1 VPILQNVRSRYPLH
15 NSSHQATKTDENR
28 VMEASRLPW
37 MQVGSLLIRDSVI
50 TGEQLDEALAEKES
64 TGRRV
69 GDILVE
75 RGWAKTDDLAR
86 ALAEQWNLEFVD
98 ILTTEIQPEA
108 VKLLSEAIVRRY
120 RALPIRYESE
130 SLVLVAISDPT
141 DILGLDNVKLSLGVN
156 LKFCLADPTD
166 LERSIEQ
173 IFSQRP
179 ALHVVDDT
187 LEVEEESEERFDVTQ
202 AAEESSPAISLVN
215 QMLAQA
221 IKDRASDVH
230 FEPQE
235 RHMVVRVRVD
245 GVTRELATVP
255 KTMQQA
261 TISRLKVMAHLDIAE
276 RSLPQDGRSAVKLNG
291 ESIDL
296 RVAVLPTTYG
306 EKVVVR
312 ILQRS
317 STHVSLSDLGMSDQ
331 ARASFVHA
339 VEQPFG
345 CIIAA
350 GPTGAGKTTTLYAA
364 LDRLNSPER
373 VITTIEDPV
382 EYELAGV
389 SQIQVNNKRGLTFA
403 RGLRTILRA
412 DPDAL
417 LVGEIRDT
425 ETAEIAVQAA
435 MTGHLVLT
443 TVHAQ
448 TAAAAF
454 ARLQDMG
461 VAPYMLA
468 NSINCVISQRLVRV
482 LCPSCRSAA
491 EATEAERAEL
501 GLDPDTPAQLYH
513 PVGCRNCG
521 NSGYHGRTAIY
532 EVLPVTSEIRKL
544 IGHTTEEIQDEAVKA
559 GMITLEQDGRR
570 IALAGTTS
578 LEEVRRVA
586 GNSL

>member
-1 VPILQNVRSRYPLH
+1 
-15 NSSHQATKTDENR
+15 
-28 VMEASRLPW
+28 MEASRLPW
-37 MQVGSLLIRDSVI
+37 LQVGSLLIRDSVI
-50 TGEQLDEALAEKES
+50 SSEQLDEVLAEKDR
-64 TGRRV
+64 TGQRV

-75 RGWAKTDDLAR
+75 RGWATSADLAR
-86 ALAEQWNLEFVD
+86 ALAEQWNLELVD
-98 ILTTEIQPEA
+98 VLTAEIEPEA
-108 VKLLSEAIVRRY
+108 VKLLTEAVVRRY
-120 RALPIRYESE
+120 RALPIRYLSE
-130 SLVLVAISDPT
+130 NLVLVAISDPT
-141 DILGLDNVKLSLGVN
+141 DILALDNVKLSLDVN
-156 LKFCLADPTD
+156 LKFCLADPVD
-166 LERSIEQ
+166 LEHTIEQ

-179 ALHVVDDT
+179 ALRVVDET
-187 LEVEEESEERFDVTQ
+187 AELAEEGEERFDLTPS
-202 AAEESSPAISLVN
+202 EEQSSTAIGLVS
-215 QMLAQA
+215 QVIASA
-221 IKDRASDVH
+221 IEDRASDIH

-235 RHMVVRVRVD
+235 RQMVVRERVD
-245 GVTRELATVP
+245 GVTRELTNVP
-255 KTMQQA
+255 KAMQQA
-261 TISRLKVMAHLDIAE
+261 VISRLKVMAELDIAE
-276 RSLPQDGRSAVKLNG
+276 RSLPQDGRSAVKMNG

-317 STHVSLSDLGMSDQ
+317 STHVSLSDLGMSEQ
-331 ARASFVHA
+331 ALTSFVRA
-339 VEQPFG
+339 IEQPFG
-345 CIIAA
+345 CVIAA

-364 LDRLNSPER
+364 LDRLNSTER

-382 EYELAGV
+382 EYEMVGV
-389 SQIQVNNKRGLTFA
+389 SQIQVNVKRGLTFA

-461 VAPYMLA
+461 IAPYMLA
-468 NSINCVISQRLVRV
+468 NSINCVVSQRLVRK
-482 LCPSCRSAA
+482 LCTSCRSEA

-501 GLDPDTPAQLYH
+501 GLDPDTPAQIYH
-513 PVGCRNCG
+513 PVGCRSCG
-521 NSGYHGRTAIY
+521 DTGYHGRTAIY
-532 EVLPVTSEIRKL
+532 EVLPVGSEIRKL
-544 IGHTTEEIQDEAVKA
+544 MGHTTEEIHDEAVKD

-570 IALAGTTS
+570 IVLDGVTS

>member
-1 VPILQNVRSRYPLH
+1 
-15 NSSHQATKTDENR
+15 
-28 VMEASRLPW
+28 

-50 TGEQLDEALAEKES
+50 SSEQLDEALAEKDR

-75 RGWAKTDDLAR
+75 RGWATGADLAH
-86 ALAEQWNLEFVD
+86 ALAEQWNLEFID
-98 ILTTEIQPEA
+98 ILTTDIQPEA
-108 VKLLSEAIVRRY
+108 VKLLSESVVRRY
-120 RALPIRYESE
+120 RALPIRYLSDN
-130 SLVLVAISDPT
+130 LVLVAISDPT
-141 DILGLDNVKLSLGVN
+141 DILSLDNVKLSLDVN
-156 LKFCLADPTD
+156 LKFCLADPGD
-166 LERSIEQ
+166 LERSIDQ
-173 IFSQRP
+173 IYSQRP
-179 ALHVVDDT
+179 ALHVVDET
-187 LEVEEESEERFDVTQ
+187 VGLEEAGEERFDVTPTE
-202 AAEESSPAISLVN
+202 EESSSAIGLVN
-215 QMLAQA
+215 QVIANA
-221 IKDRASDVH
+221 IKERASDIH

-235 RHMVVRVRVD
+235 RQMVVRVRID
-245 GVTRELATVP
+245 GVTRELTNVP
-255 KTMQQA
+255 KATQQA
-261 TISRLKVMAHLDIAE
+261 VISRLKVMAELDIAE
-276 RSLPQDGRSAVKLNG
+276 RSLPQDGRSAVKMNG

-331 ARASFVHA
+331 SLASFVHA
-339 VEQPFG
+339 IEQPFG
-345 CIIAA
+345 CVIAA

-364 LDRLNSPER
+364 LDRLNSTER

-382 EYELAGV
+382 EYEMTGV
-389 SQIQVNNKRGLTFA
+389 SQIQVNTKRGLTFA

-461 VAPYMLA
+461 IAPYMLA
-468 NSINCVISQRLVRV
+468 NSINCVVSQRLVRK
-482 LCPSCRSAA
+482 LCTSCRSAA

-501 GLDPDTPAQLYH
+501 GLDPDTPTQLYH
-513 PVGCRNCG
+513 PVGCRACG
-521 NSGYHGRTAIY
+521 NTGYHGRTAIY

-544 IGHTTEEIQDEAVKA
+544 MGHTTEEIHDEAVKD

-570 IALAGTTS
+570 IVLEGATS
-578 LEEVRRVA
+578 LEEVRRVT

>member
-1 VPILQNVRSRYPLH
+1 
-15 NSSHQATKTDENR
+15 
-28 VMEASRLPW
+28 

-50 TGEQLDEALAEKES
+50 TGEQLDEVLVEKDR

-75 RGWAKTDDLAR
+75 RGWATTADLAR
-86 ALAEQWNLEFVD
+86 ALAEQWNLEFID
-98 ILTTEIQPEA
+98 ILTAEIEPEA
-108 VKLLSEAIVRRY
+108 IKLLPEPTARRY
-120 RALPIRYESE
+120 RALPIRYLSKN
-130 SLVLVAISDPT
+130 LVLVAISDPT
-141 DILGLDNVKLSLGVN
+141 DILGLDNVKLSLDVN
-156 LKFCLADPTD
+156 LKFCLADPAD
-166 LERSIEQ
+166 LERSIDQ

-179 ALHVVDDT
+179 ALHVVDEAIALT
-187 LEVEEESEERFDVTQ
+187 EEGEERLDL
-202 AAEESSPAISLVN
+202 AAANEDASPAISLVN
-215 QMLAQA
+215 QVLAQA
-221 IKDRASDVH
+221 IRDRASDVH

-235 RHMVVRVRVD
+235 RQMIVRVRVD
-245 GVTRELATVP
+245 GVMRELANVP

-261 TISRLKVMAHLDIAE
+261 ALSRLKVMAQLDIAE
-276 RSLPQDGRSAVKLNG
+276 RSLPQDGRSAVRLNG
-291 ESIDL
+291 EPVDL

-306 EKVVVR
+306 EKIVVR

-317 STHVSLSDLGMSDQ
+317 SKHVSLSELGMSEQ
-331 ARASFVHA
+331 ALKSFIHA
-339 VEQPFG
+339 IEQPFG
-345 CIIAA
+345 CVVSA

-364 LDRLNSPER
+364 LDRLNSNER
-373 VITTIEDPV
+373 SITTIEDPV
-382 EYELAGV
+382 EYEMAGI
-389 SQIQVNNKRGLTFA
+389 SQIQVNAKRGLTFA

-461 VAPYMLA
+461 IAPYMLA
-468 NSINCVISQRLVRV
+468 NAINCVVSQRLVRV

-501 GLDPDTPAQLYH
+501 GIDPDTPAQLYH
-513 PVGCRNCG
+513 PVGCRACG

-532 EVLPVTSEIRKL
+532 EVLPVSGEIRKL
-544 IGHTTEEIQDEAVKA
+544 VGRTTEEIHDEAVAA
-559 GMITLEQDGRR
+559 GMITLKQDGHR
-570 IALAGTTS
+570 IALTGVTS

>member
-1 VPILQNVRSRYPLH
+1 
-15 NSSHQATKTDENR
+15 
-28 VMEASRLPW
+28 

-50 TGEQLDEALAEKES
+50 TKEQLDEVLAEKDR
-64 TGRRV
+64 TGQRV
-69 GDILVE
+69 GDILAE
-75 RGWAKTDDLAR
+75 RGWATSAELAHS
-86 ALAEQWNLEFVD
+86 LAEQWNLEFVD
-98 ILTTEIQPEA
+98 ILTTEIEPEA
-108 VKLLSEAIVRRY
+108 VKLLSETVVRRY
-120 RALPIRYESE
+120 RALPIRYLSDN
-130 SLVLVAISDPT
+130 LVLVAITDPT
-141 DILGLDNVKLSLGVN
+141 DILALDNVKLSLDVN
-156 LKFCLADPTD
+156 LKFCLADPSD

-179 ALHVVDDT
+179 ALRVVDEAVE
-187 LEVEEESEERFDVTQ
+187 LEGEDEERFDLTPTG
-202 AAEESSPAISLVN
+202 EESSSAVGLVN
-215 QMLAQA
+215 QVIVNAV
-221 IKDRASDVH
+221 KDRASDIH

-235 RHMVVRVRVD
+235 RYMVVRARVD
-245 GVTRELATVP
+245 GVTRELTNVP
-255 KTMQQA
+255 RTMQQA
-261 TISRLKVMAHLDIAE
+261 VISRLKVMAELDIAE

-317 STHVSLSDLGMSDQ
+317 STHVSLGDLGMSEQ
-331 ARASFVHA
+331 AHATFVRA

-345 CIIAA
+345 CIVAA

-364 LDRLNSPER
+364 LDRLNSTER
-373 VITTIEDPV
+373 VITTIEDPI

-389 SQIQVNNKRGLTFA
+389 SQIQVNVKRGLTFA

-412 DPDAL
+412 DPDVL

-461 VAPYMLA
+461 IAPYMLA
-468 NSINCVISQRLVRV
+468 NSINCVVSQRLVRE
-482 LCPSCRSAA
+482 LCTSCRSAT

-501 GLDPDTPAQLYH
+501 GLDPGTPAQIYH
-513 PVGCRNCG
+513 PVGCRACDKT
-521 NSGYHGRTAIY
+521 GYHGRTAIY
-532 EVLPVTSEIRKL
+532 EVLPVTSKIRKL
-544 IGHTTEEIQDEAVKA
+544 IGHTTEEIQSEAVRD
-559 GMITLEQDGRR
+559 GMITLEQDGHR
-570 IALAGTTS
+570 IVLEGVTS

>member
-1 VPILQNVRSRYPLH
+1 
-15 NSSHQATKTDENR
+15 
-28 VMEASRLPW
+28 MEASRLPW

-50 TGEQLDEALAEKES
+50 TSEQLDEALVEKDR

-75 RGWAKTDDLAR
+75 RGWTTTADLAR

-98 ILTTEIQPEA
+98 VLTTEIEPEA
-108 VKLLSEAIVRRY
+108 VKLLPESIVRRY
-120 RALPIRYESE
+120 RALPIRYLSDN
-130 SLVLVAISDPT
+130 LVLIAISDPT
-141 DILGLDNVKLSLGVN
+141 DILGLDNVKLSLEVN
-156 LKFCLADPTD
+156 LKFCLADPSD
-166 LERSIEQ
+166 LERSIDQ

-179 ALHVVDDT
+179 TLHVVDET
-187 LEVEEESEERFDVTQ
+187 LELGEEGEERFDLTL
-202 AAEESSPAISLVN
+202 ASDEASPAISLVN
-215 QMLAQA
+215 QVLAQA
-221 IKDRASDVH
+221 VQDRASDVH

-235 RHMVVRVRVD
+235 RQMIVRVRID
-245 GVTRELATVP
+245 GVTRERTSVP

-261 TISRLKVMAHLDIAE
+261 AISRLKVMAQLDIAE
-276 RSLPQDGRSAVKLNG
+276 RSLPQDGRCAVKLNG
-291 ESIDL
+291 EPVDL

-317 STHVSLSDLGMSDQ
+317 STHVSLAGLGMSEQ
-331 ARASFVHA
+331 ALTGFVHA
-339 VEQPFG
+339 IEQPFG
-345 CIIAA
+345 CVVAA

-364 LDRLNSPER
+364 LDRLNSTER

-389 SQIQVNNKRGLTFA
+389 SQIQVNTKRGLTFA

-461 VAPYMLA
+461 IAPYMLA
-468 NSINCVISQRLVRV
+468 NSINCVVSQRLVRI
-482 LCPSCRSAA
+482 LCPSCRVAA

-501 GLDPDTPAQLYH
+501 GLDADTPVQLYH
-513 PVGCRNCG
+513 PVGCRACG
-521 NSGYHGRTAIY
+521 DSGYHGRTAIY

-544 IGHTTEEIQDEAVKA
+544 IGHTTEEIHDEAVSA
-559 GMITLEQDGRR
+559 GMVTLEQDGRR
-570 IALAGTTS
+570 IALAGVTS

>member
-1 VPILQNVRSRYPLH
+1 
-15 NSSHQATKTDENR
+15 
-28 VMEASRLPW
+28 
-37 MQVGSLLIRDSVI
+37 MQIGSLLIRDSVI
-50 TGEQLDEALAEKES
+50 TDEQLDEALAEKDR
-64 TGRRV
+64 TGHRV
-69 GDILVE
+69 GDILAE
-75 RGWAKTDDLAR
+75 RGWATTADLAR

-98 ILTTEIQPEA
+98 ILTTEIEPEA
-108 VKLLSEAIVRRY
+108 VKLLSEPTVRRY
-120 RALPIRYESE
+120 RALPIRFLSKD
-130 SLVLVAISDPT
+130 LVLVAISDPT
-141 DILGLDNVKLSLGVN
+141 DILGLDNIKLSLDVN
-156 LKFCLADPTD
+156 LKFCLADHND
-166 LERSIEQ
+166 LERSIDQ
-173 IFSQRP
+173 IFNQRP
-179 ALHVVDDT
+179 TLHVVDEA
-187 LEVEEESEERFDVTQ
+187 LAPVEEGEERYDLALVSDE
-202 AAEESSPAISLVN
+202 ASPAISLVN
-215 QMLAQA
+215 QVLAQA
-221 IKDRASDVH
+221 VQDRASDVH

-235 RHMVVRVRVD
+235 RQMVVRARVD
-245 GVTRELATVP
+245 GVMRELATVP

-261 TISRLKVMAHLDIAE
+261 ALSRLKVMAQLDIAE
-276 RSLPQDGRSAVKLNG
+276 RSLPQDGRSVVKLNG
-291 ESIDL
+291 EPIDL

-317 STHVSLSDLGMSDQ
+317 STHASLGELGMSEQ
-331 ARASFVHA
+331 ALKSFVHA
-339 VEQPFG
+339 IEQPFG
-345 CIIAA
+345 CVVAA

-373 VITTIEDPV
+373 SITTIEDPV

-389 SQIQVNNKRGLTFA
+389 SQIQVNAKRGLTFA

-461 VAPYMLA
+461 IAPYMLA
-468 NSINCVISQRLVRV
+468 NALNCIVSQRLVRV
-482 LCPSCRSAA
+482 LCPSCRSAT

-501 GLDPDTPAQLYH
+501 GLDPGTPAQLYR
-513 PVGCRNCG
+513 PVGCRACSNT
-521 NSGYHGRTAIY
+521 GYHGRTAIY
-532 EVLPVTSEIRKL
+532 EVLPVSSEIRKL
-544 IGHTTEEIQDEAVKA
+544 IGRTTEEIHDAAVES
-559 GMITLEQDGRR
+559 GMVTLEQDGHR
-570 IALAGTTS
+570 IALTGVTS

>member
-1 VPILQNVRSRYPLH
+1 
-15 NSSHQATKTDENR
+15 
-28 VMEASRLPW
+28 

-50 TGEQLDEALAEKES
+50 TTEQLDEVLAEKDRS
-64 TGRRV
+64 GRRV

-75 RGWAKTDDLAR
+75 RGWATTADLSR

-98 ILTTEIQPEA
+98 ILTAEIQPEA
-108 VKLLSEAIVRRY
+108 TKLLSESVVRRY
-120 RALPIRYESE
+120 RALPLRYLS
-130 SLVLVAISDPT
+130 SNLVLIAISDPT
-141 DILGLDNVKLSLGVN
+141 DILSLDNVKLSLDVN
-156 LKFCLADPTD
+156 LKFCLADPSD
-166 LERSIEQ
+166 LERAIEQ
-173 IFSQRP
+173 AFSQRP
-179 ALHVVDDT
+179 TLHVVDEGLAPD
-187 LEVEEESEERFDVTQ
+187 EEGEERFDLSQVGDD
-202 AAEESSPAISLVN
+202 ASPSISLVN
-215 QMLAQA
+215 QVLAQA
-221 IKDRASDVH
+221 VHDRASDVH

-235 RHMVVRVRVD
+235 RQMTVRVRID
-245 GVTRELATVP
+245 GVTRELMIVP
-255 KTMQQA
+255 KTMQLA
-261 TISRLKVMAHLDIAE
+261 AISRLKVMAQLDIAE

-291 ESIDL
+291 EPIDL

-317 STHVSLSDLGMSDQ
+317 STHASLSELGMSEQ
-331 ARASFVHA
+331 SLNAFVHA
-339 VEQPFG
+339 IEQPFG
-345 CIIAA
+345 CVVAA

-364 LDRLNSPER
+364 LDRLNSTER

-389 SQIQVNNKRGLTFA
+389 SQIQVNSKRGLTFA

-461 VAPYMLA
+461 IAPYMLA
-468 NSINCVISQRLVRV
+468 NSINCVVSQRLVRV
-482 LCPSCRSAA
+482 LCPSCRSAT

-501 GLDPDTPAQLYH
+501 GLEPGTPAQLYR
-513 PVGCRNCG
+513 PVGCRACG
-521 NSGYHGRTAIY
+521 ESGYHGRTAIY
-532 EVLPVTSEIRKL
+532 EVLPVTGEIRKL
-544 IGHTTEEIQDEAVKA
+544 MGRTTEEIHDEAVKA
-559 GMITLEQDGRR
+559 GMVTLEQDGHR
-570 IALAGTTS
+570 IALAGVTS
-578 LEEVRRVA
+578 IEEVRRVA

>member
-1 VPILQNVRSRYPLH
+1 
-15 NSSHQATKTDENR
+15 
-28 VMEASRLPW
+28 MEASRLPW

-50 TGEQLDEALAEKES
+50 SSEQLDEALAEKDR

-69 GDILVE
+69 GDIIVE
-75 RGWAKTDDLAR
+75 HGWATSADLTH

-98 ILTTEIQPEA
+98 VLTTEIEPAA
-108 VKLLSEAIVRRY
+108 VKLLSESIIRRY
-120 RALPIRYESE
+120 RALPIRYLTEN
-130 SLVLVAISDPT
+130 LVLVAISDPT
-141 DILGLDNVKLSLGVN
+141 DILGLDNVKLSLDVN
-156 LKFCLADPTD
+156 LKFCLADPND
-166 LERSIEQ
+166 LERSIDQ

-179 ALHVVDDT
+179 ALHVVDESVELA
-187 LEVEEESEERFDVTQ
+187 LEGEERFDLTPTE
-202 AAEESSPAISLVN
+202 EESSSAISLVN
-215 QMLAQA
+215 QVIANA
-221 IKDRASDVH
+221 IKDRASDIH

-235 RHMVVRVRVD
+235 RQMIVRVRVD

-255 KTMQQA
+255 KTMMQA
-261 TISRLKVMAHLDIAE
+261 VLSRLKVMAELDIAE

-317 STHVSLSDLGMSDQ
+317 STHVSLGELGMSEQ
-331 ARASFVHA
+331 ALASFTRA
-339 VEQPFG
+339 IEQPFG
-345 CIIAA
+345 CVIAA

-364 LDRLNSPER
+364 LDRLNSTER

-389 SQIQVNNKRGLTFA
+389 SQIQVNVKRGLTFA

-412 DPDAL
+412 DPDVL

-461 VAPYMLA
+461 IAPYMLA
-468 NSINCVISQRLVRV
+468 NSINCVVSQRLVRK
-482 LCPSCRSAA
+482 LCTSCRSAA
-491 EATEAERAEL
+491 EATDAERAEL
-501 GLDPDTPAQLYH
+501 GLDPNTPAQIYH
-513 PVGCRNCG
+513 FVGCRACD

-544 IGHTTEEIQDEAVKA
+544 MGHTTEEIHSEAVKD
-559 GMITLEQDGRR
+559 GMITLEQDGHR
-570 IALAGTTS
+570 IALEGVTS

-586 GNSL
+586 GKSL

>member
-1 VPILQNVRSRYPLH
+1 
-15 NSSHQATKTDENR
+15 
-28 VMEASRLPW
+28 MEASRLPW

-50 TGEQLDEALAEKES
+50 TSEQLDEALSEKDR

-69 GDILVE
+69 GDVLVE
-75 RGWAKTDDLAR
+75 RGWATTADLSR

-108 VKLLSEAIVRRY
+108 VKLLSEPVVRRY
-120 RALPIRYESE
+120 RALPIRYLSTN
-130 SLVLVAISDPT
+130 LVLVAISDPT
-141 DILGLDNVKLSLGVN
+141 DILGLDNVKLSLDVN
-156 LKFCLADPTD
+156 LKFCLADPSD

-179 ALHVVDDT
+179 ALHVVDEA
-187 LEVEEESEERFDVTQ
+187 LELDEEGEERFDL
-202 AAEESSPAISLVN
+202 ALENDEASPAISLVN
-215 QMLAQA
+215 RVLAQA
-221 IKDRASDVH
+221 VQNRASDVH

-235 RHMVVRVRVD
+235 RNMTVRLRVD
-245 GVTRELATVP
+245 GVTRELMSVP
-255 KTMQQA
+255 KTLQQA
-261 TISRLKVMAHLDIAE
+261 AISRLKVMAQLDIAE

-291 ESIDL
+291 EPIDL

-317 STHVSLSDLGMSDQ
+317 STHVTLSELGMSEHSL
-331 ARASFVHA
+331 ASFVHA
-339 VEQPFG
+339 IEQPFG
-345 CIIAA
+345 CVVAA

-389 SQIQVNNKRGLTFA
+389 SQIQINPKRGLTFA

-461 VAPYMLA
+461 IAPYMLA
-468 NSINCVISQRLVRV
+468 NSINCVVSQRLVRV

-491 EATEAERAEL
+491 EATEDERAEL
-501 GLDPDTPAQLYH
+501 GLDPETPTPLFH
-513 PVGCRNCG
+513 PVGCRACG
-521 NSGYHGRTAIY
+521 DSGYHGRTAIY
-532 EVLPVTSEIRKL
+532 EVLPVTGEIRKL
-544 IGHTTEEIQDEAVKA
+544 MGRTTEEIHDEAVRA
-559 GMITLEQDGRR
+559 GMVTLEQDGRR
-570 IALAGTTS
+570 IALAGITS
-578 LEEVRRVA
+578 PEEVRRVA

>member
-1 VPILQNVRSRYPLH
+1 
-15 NSSHQATKTDENR
+15 
-28 VMEASRLPW
+28 

-50 TGEQLDEALAEKES
+50 TTEQLDEVLAEKDRS
-64 TGRRV
+64 GRRV

-75 RGWAKTDDLAR
+75 RGWATTADLSR

-98 ILTTEIQPEA
+98 ILTAEIQPEA
-108 VKLLSEAIVRRY
+108 TKLLSESVVRRY
-120 RALPIRYESE
+120 RALPLRYLS
-130 SLVLVAISDPT
+130 SNLVLIAISDPT
-141 DILGLDNVKLSLGVN
+141 DILSLDNVKLSLDVN
-156 LKFCLADPTD
+156 LKFCLADPSD
-166 LERSIEQ
+166 LERAIEQ
-173 IFSQRP
+173 TFSQRP
-179 ALHVVDDT
+179 TLHVVDEGLAPD
-187 LEVEEESEERFDVTQ
+187 EEGEERFDLSQVGDD
-202 AAEESSPAISLVN
+202 ASPSISLVN
-215 QMLAQA
+215 QVLAQA
-221 IKDRASDVH
+221 VHDRASDVH

-235 RHMVVRVRVD
+235 RQMTVRVRID
-245 GVTRELATVP
+245 GVTRELMIVP
-255 KTMQQA
+255 KTMQLA
-261 TISRLKVMAHLDIAE
+261 AISRLKVMAQLDIAE

-291 ESIDL
+291 EPIDL

-317 STHVSLSDLGMSDQ
+317 STHASLSELGMSEQ
-331 ARASFVHA
+331 SLNAFVHSI
-339 VEQPFG
+339 EQPFG
-345 CIIAA
+345 CVVAA

-364 LDRLNSPER
+364 LDRLNSTER

-389 SQIQVNNKRGLTFA
+389 SQIQVNSKRGLTFA

-461 VAPYMLA
+461 IAPYMLA
-468 NSINCVISQRLVRV
+468 NSINCVVSQRLVRV
-482 LCPSCRSAA
+482 LCPSCRSAT

-501 GLDPDTPAQLYH
+501 GLEPGTPAQLYR
-513 PVGCRNCG
+513 PVGCRACG
-521 NSGYHGRTAIY
+521 ESGYHGRTAIY
-532 EVLPVTSEIRKL
+532 EVLPVTGEIRKL
-544 IGHTTEEIQDEAVKA
+544 MGRTTEEIHDEAVKA
-559 GMITLEQDGRR
+559 GMVTLEQDGHR
-570 IALAGTTS
+570 IALAGVTS
-578 LEEVRRVA
+578 IEEVRRVA

>member
-1 VPILQNVRSRYPLH
+1 
-15 NSSHQATKTDENR
+15 
-28 VMEASRLPW
+28 
-37 MQVGSLLIRDSVI
+37 MQIGSLLIRDSVI
-50 TGEQLDEALAEKES
+50 TDEQLDEALAEKDR
-64 TGRRV
+64 TGHRV
-69 GDILVE
+69 GDILAE
-75 RGWAKTDDLAR
+75 RGWATTADLAR

-98 ILTTEIQPEA
+98 ILTTEIEPEA
-108 VKLLSEAIVRRY
+108 VKLLSEPIVRRY
-120 RALPIRYESE
+120 RALPIRFLSND
-130 SLVLVAISDPT
+130 LVLVAISDPT
-141 DILGLDNVKLSLGVN
+141 DILGLDNIKLSLDVN
-156 LKFCLADPTD
+156 LKFCLADHND
-166 LERSIEQ
+166 LERSIDQ
-173 IFSQRP
+173 IFNQRP
-179 ALHVVDDT
+179 TLHVVDEA
-187 LEVEEESEERFDVTQ
+187 LAPVEEGEERYDLALVSDE
-202 AAEESSPAISLVN
+202 ASPAISLVN
-215 QMLAQA
+215 QVLAQA
-221 IKDRASDVH
+221 VQDRASDVH

-235 RHMVVRVRVD
+235 RQMVVRARVD
-245 GVTRELATVP
+245 GVMRELATVP

-261 TISRLKVMAHLDIAE
+261 ALSRLKVMAQLDIAE
-276 RSLPQDGRSAVKLNG
+276 RSLPQDGRSVVKLNG
-291 ESIDL
+291 EPIDL

-317 STHVSLSDLGMSDQ
+317 STHASLGELGMSEQ
-331 ARASFVHA
+331 ALKSFVHA
-339 VEQPFG
+339 IEQPFG
-345 CIIAA
+345 CVVAA

-373 VITTIEDPV
+373 SITTIEDPV

-389 SQIQVNNKRGLTFA
+389 SQIQVNAKRGLTFA

-412 DPDAL
+412 DPDTL

-461 VAPYMLA
+461 IAPYMLA
-468 NSINCVISQRLVRV
+468 NALNCIVSQRLVRV
-482 LCPSCRSAA
+482 LCPSCRSAT

-501 GLDPDTPAQLYH
+501 GLDPGTPAQLYR
-513 PVGCRNCG
+513 PVGCRACSNT
-521 NSGYHGRTAIY
+521 GYHGRTAIY
-532 EVLPVTSEIRKL
+532 EVLPVSSEIRKL
-544 IGHTTEEIQDEAVKA
+544 IGRTTEEIHDAAVES
-559 GMITLEQDGRR
+559 GMVTLEQDGHR
-570 IALAGTTS
+570 IALTGVTS

>member
-1 VPILQNVRSRYPLH
+1 
-15 NSSHQATKTDENR
+15 
-28 VMEASRLPW
+28 MEASRLPW

-50 TGEQLDEALAEKES
+50 TSEQLDEALAEKDRI
-64 TGRRV
+64 GHRV

-75 RGWAKTDDLAR
+75 RGWATTADLAR
-86 ALAEQWNLEFVD
+86 ALAEQWSLEFVD
-98 ILTTEIQPEA
+98 ILTTEIEPEA
-108 VKLLSEAIVRRY
+108 VKLLSESVIRRY
-120 RALPIRYESE
+120 RALPLRYLS
-130 SLVLVAISDPT
+130 SNLVLIAISDPT
-141 DILGLDNVKLSLGVN
+141 DIIALDNVKLSLNVN
-156 LKFCLADPTD
+156 LKFCLADPND
-166 LERSIEQ
+166 LERSIDQ

-179 ALHVVDDT
+179 VLHVVD
-187 LEVEEESEERFDVTQ
+187 ESVELAEEGEERFDLTPT
-202 AAEESSPAISLVN
+202 AEESSSAVSLVN
-215 QMLAQA
+215 KVIAGA
-221 IKDRASDVH
+221 IKDRASDIH

-235 RHMVVRVRVD
+235 RQMVVRVRVD
-245 GVTRELATVP
+245 GVTHELTTVP
-255 KTMQQA
+255 KSMQQA
-261 TISRLKVMAHLDIAE
+261 VISRVKVMAELDIAE

-291 ESIDL
+291 ESVDL

-317 STHVSLSDLGMSDQ
+317 STHVSLAELGMSEQ
-331 ARASFVHA
+331 ALTSFVHA
-339 VEQPFG
+339 IEQPFG
-345 CIIAA
+345 CVVAA

-364 LDRLNSPER
+364 LDRLNSTER

-382 EYELAGV
+382 EYELSGV
-389 SQIQVNNKRGLTFA
+389 SQIQVNSKRGLTFA

-412 DPDAL
+412 DPDTL

-461 VAPYMLA
+461 IAPYMLA
-468 NSINCVISQRLVRV
+468 NSINCVVSQRLVRV

-491 EATEAERAEL
+491 EATEDERAEL
-501 GLDPDTPAQLYH
+501 GIDPGAPAQLCH
-513 PVGCRNCG
+513 PVGCRACG
-521 NSGYHGRTAIY
+521 NTGYHGRTAIY
-532 EVLPVTSEIRKL
+532 EVLPVTGEIRKL

-570 IALAGTTS
+570 IALAGVTS

>member
-1 VPILQNVRSRYPLH
+1 
-15 NSSHQATKTDENR
+15 
-28 VMEASRLPW
+28 
-37 MQVGSLLIRDSVI
+37 MQIGSLLIRDSVI
-50 TGEQLDEALAEKES
+50 TGEQLDEALAEKDR
-64 TGRRV
+64 TGHRV
-69 GDILVE
+69 GDILAE
-75 RGWAKTDDLAR
+75 RGWATTADLAR

-98 ILTTEIQPEA
+98 ILTTEVEPEA
-108 VKLLSEAIVRRY
+108 VKLLSEPIVRRY
-120 RALPIRYESE
+120 RALPIRFLSKN
-130 SLVLVAISDPT
+130 LVLVAISDPT
-141 DILGLDNVKLSLGVN
+141 DILALDNVKLSLDVN
-156 LKFCLADPTD
+156 LKFCLADPKD
-166 LERSIEQ
+166 LERSIDQ
-173 IFSQRP
+173 VFSQRP
-179 ALHVVDDT
+179 TLHVVDEA
-187 LEVEEESEERFDVTQ
+187 LAPVEEGEERYDLALVSDE
-202 AAEESSPAISLVN
+202 ASPAITLVN
-215 QMLAQA
+215 QVLAQA
-221 IKDRASDVH
+221 IQDRASDVH

-235 RHMVVRVRVD
+235 RQMMVRARVD
-245 GVTRELATVP
+245 GVMRELATVP
-255 KTMQQA
+255 RTMQQA
-261 TISRLKVMAHLDIAE
+261 ALSRLKVMAQLDIAE
-276 RSLPQDGRSAVKLNG
+276 RSLPQDGRSVVKLNG
-291 ESIDL
+291 EPIDL

-317 STHVSLSDLGMSDQ
+317 STHVSLSELGMSEQ
-331 ARASFVHA
+331 ALNSFVHA
-339 VEQPFG
+339 IEQPFG
-345 CIIAA
+345 CVVAA

-373 VITTIEDPV
+373 SITTIEDPV

-389 SQIQVNNKRGLTFA
+389 SQIQVNAKRGLTFA

-461 VAPYMLA
+461 IAPYMLA
-468 NSINCVISQRLVRV
+468 NALNCIVSQRLVRV
-482 LCPSCRSAA
+482 LCPSCRSAT

-501 GLDPDTPAQLYH
+501 GLDPGTPAQLYR
-513 PVGCRNCG
+513 PVGCRACG
-521 NSGYHGRTAIY
+521 NTGYHGRTAIY
-532 EVLPVTSEIRKL
+532 EVLPVSGEIRKL
-544 IGHTTEEIQDEAVKA
+544 IGRTTEEINDAAVEA
-559 GMITLEQDGRR
+559 GMVTLEQDGHR
-570 IALAGTTS
+570 IALTGMTS

>member
-1 VPILQNVRSRYPLH
+1 
-15 NSSHQATKTDENR
+15 
-28 VMEASRLPW
+28 MEASRLPW

-50 TGEQLDEALAEKES
+50 TGAQLDEALVEKDS

-75 RGWAKTDDLAR
+75 RGWATTADLAR

-98 ILTTEIQPEA
+98 VLTTEIEPEA
-108 VKLLSEAIVRRY
+108 IKLLPEPTIRRY
-120 RALPIRYESE
+120 RALPIRYLSKN
-130 SLVLVAISDPT
+130 LVLVAISDPT
-141 DILGLDNVKLSLGVN
+141 DILGLDNVKLSLDVN
-156 LKFCLADPTD
+156 LKFCLADPAD
-166 LERSIEQ
+166 LERSIDQ
-173 IFSQRP
+173 VFSQRP
-179 ALHVVDDT
+179 ALHVVDET
-187 LEVEEESEERFDVTQ
+187 PGLAEEAEERFDL
-202 AAEESSPAISLVN
+202 APADEETSPAIGLVN
-215 QMLAQA
+215 QLLAQA
-221 IKDRASDVH
+221 IRERASDIH

-235 RHMVVRVRVD
+235 RQMIVRVRVD
-245 GVTRELATVP
+245 GVMRELADVP

-261 TISRLKVMAHLDIAE
+261 TLSRLKVMAQLDIAE
-276 RSLPQDGRSAVKLNG
+276 RSLPQDGRSAVRLNG
-291 ESIDL
+291 EPVDL

-306 EKVVVR
+306 EKIVVR

-317 STHVSLSDLGMSDQ
+317 SKHVSLSELGMSEQ
-331 ARASFVHA
+331 ALKSFIHA
-339 VEQPFG
+339 IEQPFG
-345 CIIAA
+345 CVVSA

-364 LDRLNSPER
+364 LDRLNSSER
-373 VITTIEDPV
+373 SITTIEDPV

-389 SQIQVNNKRGLTFA
+389 SQIQVNAKRGLTFA

-461 VAPYMLA
+461 IAPYMLA
-468 NSINCVISQRLVRV
+468 NAINCVVSQRLVRV
-482 LCPSCRSAA
+482 LCPSCRSVA

-501 GLDPDTPAQLYH
+501 GLASDTPAQLYH
-513 PVGCRNCG
+513 PVGCRACG
-521 NSGYHGRTAIY
+521 DSGYHGRTAIY
-532 EVLPVTSEIRKL
+532 EVLPVSGEIRKL
-544 IGHTTEEIQDEAVKA
+544 IGRTTEEIHDEAVAA
-559 GMITLEQDGRR
+559 GMVTLEQDGYR
-570 IALAGTTS
+570 IALTGVTS

>member
-1 VPILQNVRSRYPLH
+1 
-15 NSSHQATKTDENR
+15 
-28 VMEASRLPW
+28 

-50 TGEQLDEALAEKES
+50 SSEQLDEVLAEKER

-69 GDILVE
+69 GDVLVE
-75 RGWAKTDDLAR
+75 RGWASTAELAR

-108 VKLLSEAIVRRY
+108 VKLLTEPVVRRY
-120 RALPIRYESE
+120 RALPIRYLSKN
-130 SLVLVAISDPT
+130 LVLVAISDPT
-141 DILGLDNVKLSLGVN
+141 DILGLDNVKLSLEVN
-156 LKFCLADPTD
+156 LKFCLADPSD
-166 LERSIEQ
+166 LERSIDEV
-173 IFSQRP
+173 FSQRP
-179 ALHVVDDT
+179 SLHVVDEALDPD
-187 LEVEEESEERFDVTQ
+187 EEGEERYDLTV
-202 AAEESSPAISLVN
+202 AADEASPAISLVN
-215 QMLAQA
+215 QVLAQA
-221 IKDRASDVH
+221 VKDRASDVH

-235 RHMVVRVRVD
+235 RQMVVRARVD
-245 GVTRELATVP
+245 GVMRELATVP
-255 KTMQQA
+255 KTLQQA
-261 TISRLKVMAHLDIAE
+261 ALSRIKVMARLDIAE
-276 RSLPQDGRSAVKLNG
+276 RYLPQDGRSSVKLNG
-291 ESIDL
+291 EPIDL

-317 STHVSLSDLGMSDQ
+317 SKHVSLGELGMSEQ
-331 ARASFVHA
+331 ALADFVRAIG
-339 VEQPFG
+339 QPFG
-345 CIIAA
+345 CVVAA

-364 LDRLNSPER
+364 LDRLNSSER
-373 VITTIEDPV
+373 SITTIEDPV
-382 EYELAGV
+382 EYELSGV
-389 SQIQVNNKRGLTFA
+389 SQIQVNTKRGLTFA

-461 VAPYMLA
+461 IAPYMLA
-468 NSINCVISQRLVRV
+468 NSLNCVVSQRLVRV

-501 GLDPDTPAQLYH
+501 GLDASTPAQLFH
-513 PVGCRNCG
+513 PVGCRACN
-521 NSGYHGRTAIY
+521 NTGYHGRTAIY

-544 IGHTTEEIQDEAVKA
+544 IGHTTEEIHDEAVKA

-570 IALAGTTS
+570 IALAGVTS

>member
-1 VPILQNVRSRYPLH
+1 
-15 NSSHQATKTDENR
+15 
-28 VMEASRLPW
+28 

-50 TGEQLDEALAEKES
+50 TGEQLDEALTEKDR

-69 GDILVE
+69 GDIIVE
-75 RGWAKTDDLAR
+75 HGWATSADLAR
-86 ALAEQWNLEFVD
+86 ALAEQWSLEFVD
-98 ILTTEIQPEA
+98 VLTTEIEPEA
-108 VKLLSEAIVRRY
+108 VKLLSEAVVRRY
-120 RALPIRYESE
+120 RALPIRYLSE
-130 SLVLVAISDPT
+130 NLVLVAISDPT
-141 DILGLDNVKLSLGVN
+141 DILSLDNVKLSLDVN
-156 LKFCLADPTD
+156 LKFCLADPSD

-173 IFSQRP
+173 IYSQRP
-179 ALHVVDDT
+179 ALHVVDEA
-187 LEVEEESEERFDVTQ
+187 LQPEEESEERFDLTPTD
-202 AAEESSPAISLVN
+202 EESSSAIGLVN
-215 QMLAQA
+215 QVIARA
-221 IKDRASDVH
+221 VTDRASDIH

-235 RHMVVRVRVD
+235 RQMVVRVRID
-245 GVTRELATVP
+245 GVTRELMNVP
-255 KTMQQA
+255 KTMQLA
-261 TISRLKVMAHLDIAE
+261 VISRLKVMAELDIAE

-306 EKVVVR
+306 EKIVVR

-317 STHVSLSDLGMSDQ
+317 STHVSLGDLGMSDQ
-331 ARASFVHA
+331 ARATFAHA
-339 VEQPFG
+339 IGQPFG
-345 CIIAA
+345 CVIAA

-364 LDRLNSPER
+364 LDQLNSTER

-389 SQIQVNNKRGLTFA
+389 AQIQVNSKRGLTFA
-403 RGLRTILRA
+403 RGLRTLLRA

-461 VAPYMLA
+461 IAPYMLA
-468 NSINCVISQRLVRV
+468 NSINCVVSQRLVRR
-482 LCPSCRSAA
+482 LCTSCRNAT
-491 EATEAERAEL
+491 EATEAECAEL
-501 GLDPDTPAQLYH
+501 GLDPGTPAQIYH
-513 PVGCRNCG
+513 PVGCRACG
-521 NSGYHGRTAIY
+521 NTGYHGRTAIY
-532 EVLPVTSEIRKL
+532 EVLPVNGEIRKL
-544 IGHTTEEIQDEAVKA
+544 IGQTTEEIHSEAVKS
-559 GMITLEQDGRR
+559 GMITLEQDGQRVV
-570 IALAGTTS
+570 LEGVTS